1 MIKTRCLFIF
11 LKFVVGSRKKIK
23 YIPVSVK
30 AMKKASPI
38 CKQPP
43 QDMSIIFT
51 PFKVETMAGM
61 FSVDLCQK
69 QYLNPLTS
77 ENYNKKSQ
85 KCSSCFDVKKRVKFL
100 QVGVTF
106 EGY

>member
-1 MIKTRCLFIF
+1 
-11 LKFVVGSRKKIK
+11 
-23 YIPVSVK
+23 
-30 AMKKASPI
+30 
-38 CKQPP
+38 
-43 QDMSIIFT
+43 MSIIFT

-69 QYLNPLTS
+69 QYLNPPTS

-100 QVGVTF
+100 QIGVTF
-106 EGY
+106 EDNKKLEKMCIVAINLVYMHF

>member
-1 MIKTRCLFIF
+1 MLKFRCLFIV
-11 LKFVVGSRKKIK
+11 LKFVVGACETIK

-69 QYLNPLTS
+69 QYLITLTS
-77 ENYNKKSQ
+77 ENYNEKSP
-85 KCSSCFDVKKRVKFL
+85 KCSSCLDVKK
-100 QVGVTF
+100 GV
-106 EGY
+106 